1 VTELH
6 LPDFDLP
13 GVAITVSTWHATS
26 GQRIVEGDRLL
37 EVTAGDVTIDVAAP
51 VSGILAERCVTIDEP
66 LTVGQLLARIR
77 PE

>member
-1 VTELH
+1 MTDLH

-13 GVAITVSTWHATS
+13 GVAMAVSTWHAAI
-26 GQRIVEGDRLL
+26 GQRLVEGDRVL
-37 EVTAGDVTIDVAAP
+37 EVTAGEVTIDVAAP
-51 VSGILAERCVTIDEP
+51 VSGILAERCVTIDEL